1 MLRAVGP
8 VGPGALNIIR
18 RAAADQALSDRQQQI
33 ITAFAGHQ
41 WEQSMVQA
49 SSPAEGGQGITRS
62 VSLLVAA
69 VGVVYGDI
77 GTSPLYTLKEVF
89 SGGYGVA
96 VNHDGV
102 LGILA
107 LIFWSLIWVVSIKYI
122 LFILRADNQ
131 GEGGTMALTALAR
144 RAAAPYPRLR
154 MLMVGC
160 GLVGASLFYGDSMIT
175 PAVSVLS
182 AVEGMGLAFDGIDH
196 WVVPIALVVLVGLFV
211 VQKHGTAKIGTLF
224 GPVMV
229 LWFLVLG
236 ALGIHGIVQSPEVL
250 KAVNPAWA
258 VRFFVVHPGMGVAIL
273 GAVVLALTGAE
284 ALYADMGHFGRKPI
298 ARAWFLLVLPALVL
312 NYFGQGALLLQD
324 PDAARN
330 PFYLLAPS
338 WALLPLIGLA
348 TLATV
353 IASQAVISG
362 AFSLTQQAI
371 QLGYIPR
378 MQVQHTSSAE
388 QGQIYIGAVN
398 WTLMVGVVLLVLGFE
413 SSGAL
418 AAAYGVAVTG
428 TMLMTTLLVAVV
440 MLLLWKWPPL
450 LAVPILLGFLVVD
463 GLFFAANLPKV
474 LQGGAFPVIAGFVLF
489 VLMSTWKRGRQIL
502 VERIGEG
509 SLPLPVFIDSIAVQ
523 PPHRVEGT
531 AVFLTARAD
540 AVPHALLHN
549 LLHNQVLHRQV
560 VLLTVISEDRPR
572 VPEAERFEVLDHGNG
587 FFRVLLHYGF
597 MDEPDVPAA
606 LALCQRDD
614 LNFSPMRTTYFLSRE
629 TVVVS
634 RLEGMARWRGTLFAF
649 LLKNANG
656 TLRFFKLPL
665 NRVIELGTQVEI

>member
-1 MLRAVGP
+1 
-8 VGPGALNIIR
+8 
-18 RAAADQALSDRQQQI
+18 
-33 ITAFAGHQ
+33 
-41 WEQSMVQA
+41 MVQA
-49 SSPAEGGQGITRS
+49 SSHAEGGQGAARPL
-62 VSLLVAA
+62 SLLVAA

-89 SGGYGVA
+89 SGGYGVP

-102 LGILA
+102 LGILS
-107 LIFWSLIWVVSIKYI
+107 LILWSLIWVVSVKYVT
-122 LFILRADNQ
+122 FILRADNQ
-131 GEGGTMALTALAR
+131 GEGGIMALTALAR
-144 RAAAPYPRLR
+144 RASAPYPKLR

-160 GLVGASLFYGDSMIT
+160 GLIGASLFYGDSMIT

-196 WVVPIALVVLVGLFV
+196 WVVPIAVVVLVALFL
-211 VQKHGTAKIGTLF
+211 VQKHGTAKIGILF

-229 LWFLVLG
+229 TWFLVLA
-236 ALGIHGIVQSPEVL
+236 ALGLHGISHSPEVL
-250 KAVNPAWA
+250 RAFNPAWA
-258 VRFFVVHPGMGVAIL
+258 VRFFIVHPGMGVAIL

-298 ARAWFLLVLPALVL
+298 ARAWFILVLPALVL
-312 NYFGQGALLLQD
+312 NYFGQGALLLHD
-324 PDAARN
+324 PEAARN

-348 TLATV
+348 TLSTV

-362 AFSLTQQAI
+362 AFSLTRQAI

-378 MQVQHTSSAE
+378 MQIQHTSSDE

-398 WTLMVGVVLLVLGFE
+398 WALMVAVVLLVIGFE

-428 TMLMTTLLVAVV
+428 TMLMTTLLVSTV

-450 LAVPILLGFLVVD
+450 LAVPILLGFLLVD
-463 GLFFAANLPKV
+463 ALFFTANLPKV
-474 LQGGAFPVIAGFVLF
+474 VQGGAFPVLAGSVLF
-489 VLMSTWKRGRQIL
+489 LLMTTWKRGKQIL
-502 VERIGEG
+502 VERIDEAA
-509 SLPLPVFIDSIAVQ
+509 LPLPVFISSIRVQ

-531 AVFLTARAD
+531 AVFLTARPD

-549 LLHNQVLHRQV
+549 MLHNQVLHSQV
-560 VLLTVISEDRPR
+560 VLLTVVSEDRPR
-572 VPEAERFEVLDHGNG
+572 VPEQERFDVEAYGDG
-587 FFRVLLHYGF
+587 FFRVLLHFGF
-597 MDEPDVPAA
+597 MDEPDVPQA
-606 LALCQRDD
+606 LKLCHLEELD
-614 LNFSPMRTTYFLSRE
+614 FSPMRTTYFLSRE
-629 TVVVS
+629 TVIAS

-656 TLRFFKLPL
+656 NLRFFNLPL

>member
-1 MLRAVGP
+1 
-8 VGPGALNIIR
+8 
-18 RAAADQALSDRQQQI
+18 
-33 ITAFAGHQ
+33 
-41 WEQSMVQA
+41 MVQA
-49 SSPAEGGQGITRS
+49 SSHGQAGQGAARPIG
-62 VSLLVAA
+62 LLVAA

-89 SGGYGVA
+89 SGGYGVP

-102 LGILA
+102 LGILS
-107 LIFWSLIWVVSIKYI
+107 LIFWSLIWVVSFKYVT
-122 LFILRADNQ
+122 FILRADNQ
-131 GEGGTMALTALAR
+131 GEGGIMALTALAT
-144 RAAAPYPRLR
+144 RASAPYPKLR
-154 MLMVGC
+154 IVMIGC
-160 GLVGASLFYGDSMIT
+160 GLVGASLFYGDSLIT

-196 WVVPIALVVLVGLFV
+196 WVVPIAVVVLVALFL
-211 VQKHGTAKIGTLF
+211 VQKHGTAKIGILF

-229 LWFLVLG
+229 LWFAVL
-236 ALGIHGIVQSPEVL
+236 ALLGLHGIVQSPEVI
-250 KAVNPAWA
+250 KALNPAWA
-258 VRFFVVHPGMGVAIL
+258 VNFFVVHPGMGVAIL

-298 ARAWFLLVLPALVL
+298 ARAWFILVLPALVL

-324 PDAARN
+324 PEAARN

-338 WALLPLIGLA
+338 WALLPLVGLS

-362 AFSLTQQAI
+362 AFSLTRQAI

-378 MQVQHTSSAE
+378 MQIQHTSSDE

-398 WTLMVGVVLLVLGFE
+398 WALMIGVVLLVIGFE

-428 TMLMTTLLVAVV
+428 TMLMTTLLVATV

-450 LAVPILLGFLVVD
+450 LAVPILIGFLLVD

-474 LQGGAFPVIAGFVLF
+474 VQGGAFPVLAAIALLL
-489 VLMSTWKRGRQIL
+489 LMTTWKRGKQIL
-502 VERIGEG
+502 VERIDEAA
-509 SLPLPVFIDSIAVQ
+509 LPLPIFISSIRVQ

-531 AVFLTARAD
+531 AVFLTARPD

-549 LLHNQVLHRQV
+549 MLHNQVLHRQV
-560 VLLTVISEDRPR
+560 VLLTVVSEDRPR
-572 VPEAERFEVLDHGNG
+572 VPEQERFEVEAYGDG
-587 FFRVLLHYGF
+587 FFRVLLHFGF
-597 MDEPDVPAA
+597 MDEPDVPQA
-606 LALCQRDD
+606 LRMCHLDELD
-614 LNFSPMRTTYFLSRE
+614 FSPMRTTYFLSRE
-629 TVVVS
+629 TVIAS
-634 RLEGMARWRGTLFAF
+634 RLEGMARWRGALFAF

-656 TLRFFKLPL
+656 NLRFFNLPL

>member
-1 MLRAVGP
+1 
-8 VGPGALNIIR
+8 
-18 RAAADQALSDRQQQI
+18 
-33 ITAFAGHQ
+33 
-41 WEQSMVQA
+41 MVQA
-49 SSPAEGGQGITRS
+49 SSHGQAGQGVARPIG
-62 VSLLVAA
+62 LLVAA

-89 SGGYGVA
+89 SGGYGVP

-102 LGILA
+102 LGILS
-107 LIFWSLIWVVSIKYI
+107 LIFWSLIWVVSFKYVT
-122 LFILRADNQ
+122 FILRADNQ
-131 GEGGTMALTALAR
+131 GEGGIMALTALAT
-144 RAAAPYPRLR
+144 RASAPYPKLR
-154 MLMVGC
+154 IVMIGC
-160 GLVGASLFYGDSMIT
+160 GLVGASLFYGDSLIT

-196 WVVPIALVVLVGLFV
+196 WVVPIAVVVLVALFL
-211 VQKHGTAKIGTLF
+211 VQKHGTAKIGILF

-229 LWFLVLG
+229 LWFAVL
-236 ALGIHGIVQSPEVL
+236 ALLGLHGIVQSPEVI
-250 KAVNPAWA
+250 KALNPAWA
-258 VRFFVVHPGMGVAIL
+258 VNFFVVHPGMGVAIL

-298 ARAWFLLVLPALVL
+298 ARAWFILVLPALVL

-324 PDAARN
+324 PEAARN

-338 WALLPLIGLA
+338 WALLPLVGLS

-362 AFSLTQQAI
+362 AFSLTRQAI

-378 MQVQHTSSAE
+378 MQIQHTSSDE

-398 WTLMVGVVLLVLGFE
+398 WALMIGVVLLVIGFE

-428 TMLMTTLLVAVV
+428 TMLMTTLLVATV

-450 LAVPILLGFLVVD
+450 LAVPILIGFLLVD

-474 LQGGAFPVIAGFVLF
+474 VQGGAFPVLAAIALLL
-489 VLMSTWKRGRQIL
+489 LMTTWKRGKQIL
-502 VERIGEG
+502 VERIDEAA
-509 SLPLPVFIDSIAVQ
+509 LPLPIFISSIRVQ

-531 AVFLTARAD
+531 AVFLTARPD

-549 LLHNQVLHRQV
+549 MLHNQVLHRQV
-560 VLLTVISEDRPR
+560 VLLTVVSEDRPR
-572 VPEAERFEVLDHGNG
+572 VPEQERFEVEAYGDG
-587 FFRVLLHYGF
+587 FFRVLLHFGF
-597 MDEPDVPAA
+597 MDEPDVPQA
-606 LALCQRDD
+606 LRLCHLDELD
-614 LNFSPMRTTYFLSRE
+614 FSPMRTTYFLSRE
-629 TVVVS
+629 TVIAS
-634 RLEGMARWRGTLFAF
+634 RLEGMARWRGALFAF

-656 TLRFFKLPL
+656 NLRFFNLPL

>member
-1 MLRAVGP
+1 
-8 VGPGALNIIR
+8 
-18 RAAADQALSDRQQQI
+18 
-33 ITAFAGHQ
+33 
-41 WEQSMVQA
+41 MVQA
-49 SSPAEGGQGITRS
+49 SSHAEGGQGATRS
-62 VSLLVAA
+62 LGLLVAA

-89 SGGYGVA
+89 TGGYGVQ

-102 LGILA
+102 LGILS
-107 LIFWSLIWVVSIKYI
+107 LVLWSLLWVVSFKYVM
-122 LFILRADNQ
+122 FILRADNQ

-144 RAAAPYPRLR
+144 RATANYPKLR
-154 MLMVGC
+154 ALMVGC

-182 AVEGMGLAFDGIDH
+182 AVEGVGLAFDGIDH
-196 WVVPIALVVLVGLFV
+196 WVVPVSLVVLVALFL
-211 VQKHGTAKIGTLF
+211 VQKHGTEKIGKLF
-224 GPVMV
+224 GPIMV
-229 LWFLVLG
+229 TWFVALG
-236 ALGIHGIVQSPEVL
+236 ALGVHGISQSPEVL
-250 KAVNPAWA
+250 KAFNPGWA
-258 VRFFVVHPGMGVAIL
+258 LNFFIVHPGMGVAIL

-298 ARAWFLLVLPALVL
+298 ARAWFALVLPALVL
-312 NYFGQGALLLQD
+312 NYFGQGAILLQN
-324 PDAARN
+324 PEAARN

-338 WALLPLIGLA
+338 WALLPLVGLA

-362 AFSLTQQAI
+362 AFSLTRQAI

-378 MQVQHTSSAE
+378 MQIQHTSSDE
-388 QGQIYIGAVN
+388 QGQIYISAVN
-398 WTLMVGVVLLVLGFE
+398 WTLMVGVVLLVIGFE

-428 TMLMTTLLVAVV
+428 TMLMTTILVSAV
-440 MLLLWKWPPL
+440 MLLLWKWPPV
-450 LAVPILLGFLVVD
+450 LAVPILLGFLFVD
-463 GLFFAANLPKV
+463 GLFFAANVPKIV
-474 LQGGAFPVIAGFVLF
+474 QGGAFPVLAGIVLF
-489 VLMSTWKRGRQIL
+489 VLMSTWKRGKQIL
-502 VERIGEG
+502 VDRIDEG
-509 SLPLPVFIDSIAVQ
+509 ALPLPVFISSIRVQ

-549 LLHNQVLHRQV
+549 MLHNQVLHSQV
-560 VLLTVISEDRPR
+560 VLLTVVSEDRPR
-572 VPEAERFEVLDHGNG
+572 VPEHERFEVEAYGDG
-587 FFRVLLHYGF
+587 FFRVLLHFGF

-606 LALCQRDD
+606 LKLCHLDELD
-614 LNFSPMRTTYFLSRE
+614 FSPMRTTYFLSRE
-629 TVVVS
+629 TVIAS
-634 RLEGMARWRGTLFAF
+634 RLEGMARWRGNLFAF

-656 TLRFFKLPL
+656 TLRFFNLPL

>member
-1 MLRAVGP
+1 
-8 VGPGALNIIR
+8 
-18 RAAADQALSDRQQQI
+18 
-33 ITAFAGHQ
+33 
-41 WEQSMVQA
+41 MVQA
-49 SSPAEGGQGITRS
+49 SSHAEGGQGAARPL
-62 VSLLVAA
+62 SLLVAA

-89 SGGYGVA
+89 SGGYGVP

-102 LGILA
+102 LGILS
-107 LIFWSLIWVVSIKYI
+107 LILWSLIWVVSVKYVT
-122 LFILRADNQ
+122 FILRADNQ
-131 GEGGTMALTALAR
+131 GEGGIMALTALAR
-144 RAAAPYPRLR
+144 RASAPYPKLR

-160 GLVGASLFYGDSMIT
+160 GLIGASLFYGDSMIT

-196 WVVPIALVVLVGLFV
+196 WVVPIAVVVLVALFL
-211 VQKHGTAKIGTLF
+211 VQKHGTAKIGILF

-229 LWFLVLG
+229 TWFLVLA
-236 ALGIHGIVQSPEVL
+236 ALGLHGISHSPEVL
-250 KAVNPAWA
+250 RAFNPAWA
-258 VRFFVVHPGMGVAIL
+258 VRFFIVHPGMGVAIL

-298 ARAWFLLVLPALVL
+298 ARAWFILVLPALVL
-312 NYFGQGALLLQD
+312 NYFGQGALLLHD
-324 PDAARN
+324 PEAARN

-348 TLATV
+348 TLSTV

-362 AFSLTQQAI
+362 AFSLTRQAI

-378 MQVQHTSSAE
+378 MQIQHTSSDE

-398 WTLMVGVVLLVLGFE
+398 WALMVAVVLLVIGFE

-428 TMLMTTLLVAVV
+428 TMLMTTLLVSTV

-450 LAVPILLGFLVVD
+450 LAVPILLGFLLVD
-463 GLFFAANLPKV
+463 ALFFTANLPKV
-474 LQGGAFPVIAGFVLF
+474 VQGGAFPVLAGSVLF
-489 VLMSTWKRGRQIL
+489 LLMTTWKRGKQIL
-502 VERIGEG
+502 VERIDEAA
-509 SLPLPVFIDSIAVQ
+509 LPLPVFISSIRVQ

-531 AVFLTARAD
+531 AVFLTARPD

-549 LLHNQVLHRQV
+549 MLHNQVLHSQV
-560 VLLTVISEDRPR
+560 VLLTVVSEDRPR
-572 VPEAERFEVLDHGNG
+572 GPEQERFEVEAYGDG
-587 FFRVLLHYGF
+587 FFRVLLHFGF
-597 MDEPDVPAA
+597 MDEPDVPQA
-606 LALCQRDD
+606 LKLCHLEELD
-614 LNFSPMRTTYFLSRE
+614 FSPMRTTYFLSRE
-629 TVVVS
+629 TVIAS

-656 TLRFFKLPL
+656 NLRFFNLPL

>member
-1 MLRAVGP
+1 
-8 VGPGALNIIR
+8 
-18 RAAADQALSDRQQQI
+18 
-33 ITAFAGHQ
+33 
-41 WEQSMVQA
+41 MVQA
-49 SSPAEGGQGITRS
+49 SSHAEGGHGAARPLG
-62 VSLLVAA
+62 LLVAA

-89 SGGYGVA
+89 TGGYGVQ
-96 VNHDGV
+96 VDHDGV
-102 LGILA
+102 LGILS
-107 LIFWSLIWVVSIKYI
+107 LILWSLLWVVSFKYVM
-122 LFILRADNQ
+122 FILRADNQ

-144 RAAAPYPRLR
+144 RATAEYPRLR

-182 AVEGMGLAFDGIDH
+182 AVEGMGLAFEGIDH
-196 WVVPIALVVLVGLFV
+196 WVVPISLVVLVALFL
-211 VQKHGTAKIGTLF
+211 VQKHGTEKIGKAF
-224 GPVMV
+224 GPIMV
-229 LWFLVLG
+229 VWFLVL
-236 ALGIHGIVQSPEVL
+236 AVLGVHGIQQSPEVL
-250 KAVNPAWA
+250 KAFNPGWA
-258 VRFFVVHPGMGVAIL
+258 LNFFIVHPGMGVAIL

-298 ARAWFLLVLPALVL
+298 ARAWFALVLPALVL
-312 NYFGQGALLLQD
+312 NYFGQGAMLLQN
-324 PDAARN
+324 PEAARN
-330 PFYLLAPS
+330 PFYLLAPN
-338 WALLPLIGLA
+338 WALLPLVALS

-362 AFSLTQQAI
+362 AFSLTRQAI
-371 QLGYIPR
+371 QLGYVPR
-378 MQVQHTSSAE
+378 MQIQHTSSDE

-398 WTLMVGVVLLVLGFE
+398 WTLMVGVVLLVIGFE

-428 TMLMTTLLVAVV
+428 TMLMTTILVAAV

-450 LAVPILLGFLVVD
+450 LAVPLLVGFLLVD
-463 GLFFAANLPKV
+463 GLFFAANVPKIV
-474 LQGGAFPVIAGFVLF
+474 QGGAFPVLAGIVLF
-489 VLMSTWKRGRQIL
+489 VLMSTWKRGKQIL
-502 VERIGEG
+502 VERIDEG
-509 SLPLPVFIDSIAVQ
+509 ALPLPVFIGSIRVQ

-549 LLHNQVLHRQV
+549 MLHNQVLHSQV
-560 VLLTVISEDRPR
+560 VLLTVVSEDRPR
-572 VPEAERFEVLDHGNG
+572 VPEAERFEVEAYGDG
-587 FFRVLLHYGF
+587 FFRVLLHFGF

-606 LALCQRDD
+606 LRLCHLDALD
-614 LNFSPMRTTYFLSRE
+614 FSPMRTTYFLSRE
-629 TVVVS
+629 TVIAS
-634 RLEGMARWRGTLFAF
+634 RLVGMSRWRSNLFAF

-656 TLRFFKLPL
+656 NLRFFNLPL